1 MCLRPVHFLLPVV
14 PVVPGGGAA
23 AGQGTGNGP
32 VPPPG
37 RQAVRRLRG
46 AVHARLQPGQIL
58 PGMCAESPPAAKG
71 RVRAPEKGTAWT
83 IRGQKTLVNQ
93 GFFRGCRW
101 GPDRFILWP
110 PKRPSKGVQTPEIT
124 PKEEPMSDNRKY
136 YYLKLKENFYNSETM
151 VILESMQDGL
161 LYSNLLLK
169 MYLMSLKSGGILML
183 NDRLPHTPQTIATF
197 TRHQV
202 GTVERALKVFLEFGL
217 VEILTDGAY
226 YMADIQLLIGQSS
239 TEGER
244 KKKERMRLKR
254 QKLLPSGGADIC
266 PPYSRGDICPPENRD
281 KRLDI
286 RDKSIENRE
295 SESARA
301 YGRYQNVFLT
311 DEELAD
317 LQASFPT
324 VWGQYIEKLS
334 EYIASTGKRYQSHAA
349 TIRRWA
355 SEDAR
360 KAAPPTRNRDY
371 SVKEDETV

>member
-1 MCLRPVHFLLPVV
+1 
-14 PVVPGGGAA
+14 
-23 AGQGTGNGP
+23 
-32 VPPPG
+32 
-37 RQAVRRLRG
+37 
-46 AVHARLQPGQIL
+46 
-58 PGMCAESPPAAKG
+58 
-71 RVRAPEKGTAWT
+71 
-83 IRGQKTLVNQ
+83 
-93 GFFRGCRW
+93 
-101 GPDRFILWP
+101 
-110 PKRPSKGVQTPEIT
+110 
-124 PKEEPMSDNRKY
+124 MSDNRKY

-183 NDRLPHTPQTIATF
+183 NDHLPHTPQTIATF

-266 PPYSRGDICPPENRD
+266 PPYSQGDICPPEIRD

-311 DEELAD
+311 DENW
-317 LQASFPT
+317 QTCRPVFPLY
-324 VWGQYIEKLS
+324 G
-334 EYIASTGKRYQSHAA
+334 ASTSKSCPNTWPLPVSGIRAMPPPSGAGPMRTRKRRPRPPA
-349 TIRRWA
+349 TVITA
-355 SEDAR
+355 
-360 KAAPPTRNRDY
+360 
-371 SVKEDETV
+371 

>member
-1 MCLRPVHFLLPVV
+1 
-14 PVVPGGGAA
+14 
-23 AGQGTGNGP
+23 
-32 VPPPG
+32 
-37 RQAVRRLRG
+37 
-46 AVHARLQPGQIL
+46 
-58 PGMCAESPPAAKG
+58 
-71 RVRAPEKGTAWT
+71 
-83 IRGQKTLVNQ
+83 
-93 GFFRGCRW
+93 
-101 GPDRFILWP
+101 
-110 PKRPSKGVQTPEIT
+110 
-124 PKEEPMSDNRKY
+124 MSDNRKY

-183 NDRLPHTPQTIATF
+183 NDHLPHTPQTIATF

-266 PPYSRGDICPPENRD
+266 PPYSRGDICPPE
-281 KRLDI
+281 I
-286 RDKSIENRE
+286 RDKSLEIRDKENRE
-295 SESARA
+295 CGSAHA
-301 YGRYQNVFLT
+301 YGRYQNVLLT
-311 DEELAD
+311 SEELSE
-317 LQASFPT
+317 LQTELPALWQT
-324 VWGQYIEKLS
+324 YVDRLS
-334 EYIASTGKRYQSHAA
+334 EYMASISKQYQSHAD

-355 SEDAR
+355 AEDR
-360 KAAPPTRNRDY
+360 KKAAPQTRNRDY
-371 SVKEDETV
+371 SVWEGETV

>member
-1 MCLRPVHFLLPVV
+1 
-14 PVVPGGGAA
+14 
-23 AGQGTGNGP
+23 
-32 VPPPG
+32 
-37 RQAVRRLRG
+37 
-46 AVHARLQPGQIL
+46 
-58 PGMCAESPPAAKG
+58 
-71 RVRAPEKGTAWT
+71 
-83 IRGQKTLVNQ
+83 
-93 GFFRGCRW
+93 
-101 GPDRFILWP
+101 
-110 PKRPSKGVQTPEIT
+110 
-124 PKEEPMSDNRKY
+124 MSDNRKY

-151 VILESMQDGL
+151 VILESMQNGL

-183 NDRLPHTPQTIATF
+183 NDHLPHTPQTIATF

-254 QKLLPSGGADIC
+254 QKLLPSDGADIC
-266 PPYSRGDICPPENRD
+266 PPEIRD

-295 SESARA
+295 SESART

-334 EYIASTGKRYQSHAA
+334 EYMASTGKRYQSHAA

-360 KAAPPTRNRDY
+360 KAAPPSRNRDY

>member
-1 MCLRPVHFLLPVV
+1 
-14 PVVPGGGAA
+14 
-23 AGQGTGNGP
+23 
-32 VPPPG
+32 
-37 RQAVRRLRG
+37 
-46 AVHARLQPGQIL
+46 
-58 PGMCAESPPAAKG
+58 
-71 RVRAPEKGTAWT
+71 
-83 IRGQKTLVNQ
+83 
-93 GFFRGCRW
+93 
-101 GPDRFILWP
+101 
-110 PKRPSKGVQTPEIT
+110 
-124 PKEEPMSDNRKY
+124 MSDNRKY

-183 NDRLPHTPQTIATF
+183 NDHLPHTPQTIATF

-266 PPYSRGDICPPENRD
+266 PPYSRGDICPPEIRD

-295 SESARA
+295 CDNDAHA
-301 YGRYQNVFLT
+301 YGKYGNVFLS
-311 DEELAD
+311 DGEISELQTELSASV
-317 LQASFPT
+317 LQDY
-324 VWGQYIEKLS
+324 VERLS
-334 EYIASTGKRYQSHAA
+334 EYMESTGREYKSHAA
-349 TIRRWA
+349 TIRRWVSA
-355 SEDAR
+355 DR
-360 KAAPPTRNRDY
+360 KGAAPPARNRDY
-371 SVKEDETV
+371 TVKEGDTI

>member
-1 MCLRPVHFLLPVV
+1 
-14 PVVPGGGAA
+14 
-23 AGQGTGNGP
+23 
-32 VPPPG
+32 
-37 RQAVRRLRG
+37 
-46 AVHARLQPGQIL
+46 
-58 PGMCAESPPAAKG
+58 
-71 RVRAPEKGTAWT
+71 
-83 IRGQKTLVNQ
+83 
-93 GFFRGCRW
+93 
-101 GPDRFILWP
+101 
-110 PKRPSKGVQTPEIT
+110 
-124 PKEEPMSDNRKY
+124 MSDNRKY

-183 NDRLPHTPQTIATF
+183 NDHLPHTPQTIATF

-226 YMADIQLLIGQSS
+226 YMTDIQLLIGQSS

-266 PPYSRGDICPPENRD
+266 PPYSQGDICPPEIRD

-311 DEELAD
+311 DEELACRPV
-317 LQASFPT
+317 FPLY
-324 VWGQYIEKLS
+324 G
-334 EYIASTGKRYQSHAA
+334 ASTSKSCPNTWPLPVSGIRAMPPPSGAGPVRTRKRRPRPPA
-349 TIRRWA
+349 TAITA
-355 SEDAR
+355 
-360 KAAPPTRNRDY
+360 
-371 SVKEDETV
+371 

>member
-1 MCLRPVHFLLPVV
+1 
-14 PVVPGGGAA
+14 
-23 AGQGTGNGP
+23 
-32 VPPPG
+32 
-37 RQAVRRLRG
+37 
-46 AVHARLQPGQIL
+46 
-58 PGMCAESPPAAKG
+58 
-71 RVRAPEKGTAWT
+71 
-83 IRGQKTLVNQ
+83 
-93 GFFRGCRW
+93 
-101 GPDRFILWP
+101 
-110 PKRPSKGVQTPEIT
+110 
-124 PKEEPMSDNRKY
+124 MSDNRKY

-183 NDRLPHTPQTIATF
+183 NDHLPHTPQTIATF

-266 PPYSRGDICPPENRD
+266 PPYSRGDICPPEIRD

-286 RDKSIENRE
+286 RDKSIE
-295 SESARA
+295 SEAIPSTHA
-301 YGRYQNVFLT
+301 YGQYQNVFLS
-311 DEELAD
+311 DAELAE
-317 LQASFPT
+317 LQSELPT
-324 VWGQYIEKLS
+324 LWQTYVDRLS
-334 EYIASTGKRYQSHAA
+334 LYMASTGKQYASHAA

-355 SEDAR
+355 AEDCQ
-360 KAAPPTRNRDY
+360 KSSPQTRNRDY
-371 SVKEDETV
+371 SVQKGETV

>member
-1 MCLRPVHFLLPVV
+1 
-14 PVVPGGGAA
+14 
-23 AGQGTGNGP
+23 
-32 VPPPG
+32 
-37 RQAVRRLRG
+37 
-46 AVHARLQPGQIL
+46 
-58 PGMCAESPPAAKG
+58 
-71 RVRAPEKGTAWT
+71 
-83 IRGQKTLVNQ
+83 
-93 GFFRGCRW
+93 
-101 GPDRFILWP
+101 
-110 PKRPSKGVQTPEIT
+110 
-124 PKEEPMSDNRKY
+124 MSDNRKY

-183 NDRLPHTPQTIATF
+183 NDHLPHTPQTIATF

-226 YMADIQLLIGQSS
+226 YMTDIQLLIGQSS

-254 QKLLPSGGADIC
+254 QKLLPSGGVDIC
-266 PPYSRGDICPPENRD
+266 PPYSRGDICPPEIRD

-286 RDKSIENRE
+286 RDKENRE
-295 SESARA
+295 CVGTPA

-311 DEELAD
+311 DDELTE
-317 LQASFPT
+317 LQKELPALWQT
-324 VWGQYIEKLS
+324 YVDRLS
-334 EYIASTGKRYQSHAA
+334 EYMASTGKQYQNHAA

-355 SEDAR
+355 AEDR
-360 KAAPPTRNRDY
+360 KKTATQTRNRDY
-371 SVKEDETV
+371 SVREGETV

>member
-1 MCLRPVHFLLPVV
+1 
-14 PVVPGGGAA
+14 
-23 AGQGTGNGP
+23 
-32 VPPPG
+32 
-37 RQAVRRLRG
+37 
-46 AVHARLQPGQIL
+46 
-58 PGMCAESPPAAKG
+58 
-71 RVRAPEKGTAWT
+71 
-83 IRGQKTLVNQ
+83 
-93 GFFRGCRW
+93 
-101 GPDRFILWP
+101 
-110 PKRPSKGVQTPEIT
+110 
-124 PKEEPMSDNRKY
+124 MSDNRKY

-183 NDRLPHTPQTIATF
+183 NDHLPHTPQTIATF

-266 PPYSRGDICPPENRD
+266 PPYSQGDICPPEIRD

-286 RDKSIENRE
+286 RDKENRE
-295 SESARA
+295 CVGTPA

-311 DEELAD
+311 DGELTE
-317 LQASFPT
+317 LQKELPALWQT
-324 VWGQYIEKLS
+324 YVDRLS
-334 EYIASTGKRYQSHAA
+334 EYMASTGKQYQNHAA

-355 SEDAR
+355 AEDR
-360 KAAPPTRNRDY
+360 KKAATQTRNRDY
-371 SVKEDETV
+371 SVREGETV

>member
-1 MCLRPVHFLLPVV
+1 
-14 PVVPGGGAA
+14 
-23 AGQGTGNGP
+23 
-32 VPPPG
+32 
-37 RQAVRRLRG
+37 
-46 AVHARLQPGQIL
+46 
-58 PGMCAESPPAAKG
+58 
-71 RVRAPEKGTAWT
+71 
-83 IRGQKTLVNQ
+83 
-93 GFFRGCRW
+93 
-101 GPDRFILWP
+101 
-110 PKRPSKGVQTPEIT
+110 
-124 PKEEPMSDNRKY
+124 MSDNRKY

-183 NDRLPHTPQTIATF
+183 NDHLPHTPQTIATF

-254 QKLLPSGGADIC
+254 QKLLPSGGVDIC
-266 PPYSRGDICPPENRD
+266 PPYSQGDICPPEIRD

-286 RDKSIENRE
+286 RDKENRE
-295 SESARA
+295 CVGTPA

-311 DEELAD
+311 DDELTE
-317 LQASFPT
+317 LQKELPALWQT
-324 VWGQYIEKLS
+324 YVDRLS
-334 EYIASTGKRYQSHAA
+334 EYMASTGKQYQNHAA

-355 SEDAR
+355 AEDR
-360 KAAPPTRNRDY
+360 KKAATQIRNRDY
-371 SVKEDETV
+371 SVREGETV

>member
-1 MCLRPVHFLLPVV
+1 
-14 PVVPGGGAA
+14 
-23 AGQGTGNGP
+23 
-32 VPPPG
+32 
-37 RQAVRRLRG
+37 
-46 AVHARLQPGQIL
+46 
-58 PGMCAESPPAAKG
+58 
-71 RVRAPEKGTAWT
+71 
-83 IRGQKTLVNQ
+83 
-93 GFFRGCRW
+93 
-101 GPDRFILWP
+101 
-110 PKRPSKGVQTPEIT
+110 
-124 PKEEPMSDNRKY
+124 MSDNRKY

-183 NDRLPHTPQTIATF
+183 NDHLPHTPQTIATF

-254 QKLLPSGGADIC
+254 QKLLPSGGVDIC
-266 PPYSRGDICPPENRD
+266 PPYSQGDICPPEIRD

-286 RDKSIENRE
+286 RDKENRE
-295 SESARA
+295 CVGTPA

-311 DEELAD
+311 DDELTE
-317 LQASFPT
+317 LQKELPVLWQT
-324 VWGQYIEKLS
+324 YVDRLS
-334 EYIASTGKRYQSHAA
+334 EYMASTGKQYQNHAA

-355 SEDAR
+355 AEDR
-360 KAAPPTRNRDY
+360 KKAATQTRNRDY
-371 SVKEDETV
+371 SVREGETV

>member
-1 MCLRPVHFLLPVV
+1 
-14 PVVPGGGAA
+14 
-23 AGQGTGNGP
+23 
-32 VPPPG
+32 
-37 RQAVRRLRG
+37 
-46 AVHARLQPGQIL
+46 
-58 PGMCAESPPAAKG
+58 
-71 RVRAPEKGTAWT
+71 
-83 IRGQKTLVNQ
+83 
-93 GFFRGCRW
+93 
-101 GPDRFILWP
+101 
-110 PKRPSKGVQTPEIT
+110 
-124 PKEEPMSDNRKY
+124 MSENRKY
-136 YYLKLKENFYNSETM
+136 YYMKLKENFFTDAKM

-169 MYLMSLKSGGILML
+169 MYLMSLKYNGILML
-183 NDRLPHTPQTIATF
+183 NDHLPHTPQTIATF
-197 TRHQV
+197 TRHQI
-202 GTVERALKVFLEFGL
+202 GTVERAIKVFLEFGF
-217 VEILTDGAY
+217 VEILTNGSY

-244 KKKERMRLKR
+244 KRKERMRLKR
-254 QKLLPSGGADIC
+254 QNLLPSGQVDK
-266 PPYSRGDICPPENRD
+266 CPPEIRD

-317 LQASFPT
+317 LQAGFPT

-334 EYIASTGKRYQSHAA
+334 EYMASTGKRYQSHAA

-355 SEDAR
+355 GEDAK

>member
-1 MCLRPVHFLLPVV
+1 
-14 PVVPGGGAA
+14 
-23 AGQGTGNGP
+23 
-32 VPPPG
+32 
-37 RQAVRRLRG
+37 
-46 AVHARLQPGQIL
+46 
-58 PGMCAESPPAAKG
+58 
-71 RVRAPEKGTAWT
+71 
-83 IRGQKTLVNQ
+83 
-93 GFFRGCRW
+93 
-101 GPDRFILWP
+101 
-110 PKRPSKGVQTPEIT
+110 
-124 PKEEPMSDNRKY
+124 MSDNRKY

-183 NDRLPHTPQTIATF
+183 NDHLPHTPQTIATF

-226 YMADIQLLIGQSS
+226 YMTDIQLLIGQSS

-266 PPYSRGDICPPENRD
+266 PPYSQGDICPPEIRD

-295 SESARA
+295 SESAHA

-311 DEELAD
+311 DGELAD

-334 EYIASTGKRYQSHAA
+334 EYMASTGKRYQSHAA
-349 TIRRWA
+349 TIRCWA
-355 SEDAR
+355 CEDV
-360 KAAPPTRNRDY
+360 KKTVTHSCNRDD
-371 SVKEDETV
+371 SVKEDETVRLRLPQKSGRSSSHYQGRFSLEVLNSCEITSEHVGKVWISSIASFQILLIVGRGIFDAVVIFPTDFMQRIDFAFVGSILRGKPDLVTAEYGIF